1 MSQRRALVPLVI
13 GLLQLEFYIF
23 QLLFILNF
31 CLLKLSLKLSHLKFL
46 LLQLVGK
53 RRNLGVFL
61 FKKVA
66 ENSFVSF
73 QFVDLLF
80 VLLLQGFFLFFK
92 LTDRFLEVICIQLEL
107 VLDADVLSDV
117 CFILADL
124 TFKSVE
130 ILNSIERRV

>member
-1 MSQRRALVPLVI
+1 M
-13 GLLQLEFYIF
+13 
-23 QLLFILNF
+23 
-31 CLLKLSLKLSHLKFL
+31 
-46 LLQLVGK
+46 
-53 RRNLGVFL
+53 